1 MIPNE
6 LRPLFWDIKL
16 DDFVPTSY
24 PAYTIARILEYGND
38 HAVAWM
44 REIFSEQNVRDVI
57 HDERRLTRRSAHFWA
72 LIYQIPEEEV
82 AALKPGASLAH
93 PG

>member
-6 LRPLFWDIKL
+6 LKPLFWDIRR

-24 PAYTIARILEYGND
+24 PAYTIARVLEYGND
-38 HAVAWM
+38 HAVVWM
-44 REIFSEQNVRDVI
+44 RETFSEKNVIDVI

-72 LIYQIPEEEV
+72 LVYRIPEEEV
-82 AALKPGASLAH
+82 AALKPETNFAH